1 MTFDPGIFF
10 KYVLQNVAGMIG
22 VSVYILADTF
32 FISLYSGADGLTM
45 LNLVIPIY
53 GLMYA
58 FGSMVGI
65 GSAIRYA
72 LKKASGDE
80 NTDFYFTHALS

>member
-1 MTFDPGIFF
+1 MKKLFF

-72 LKKASGDE
+72 LKKPAE
-80 NTDFYFTHALS
+80 MKIRIFTLPMPFPGI